1 MTSLMRAAASACLQ
15 MATVTPVI
23 VGDDFS
29 IYFPLVYEHK
39 GFVPDYDE
47 FAVLLAGAAAVAAV
61 VIAPMCDGNLCP
73 IVELIATVA
82 MTVASAYVAKDYG
95 NTTPGPALWL
105 AWGAVALSNWSTAIG
120 TRARRPKP

>member
-1 MTSLMRAAASACLQ
+1 MTSLMRAAAAACLQ
-15 MATVTPVI
+15 MAMVTPVI

-29 IYFPLVYEHK
+29 IYFPLVHDHK

-47 FAVLLAGAAAVAAV
+47 FAVLLAGGAGILAT
-61 VIAPMCDGNLCP
+61 VIAPMVDGNLTA
-73 IVELIATVA
+73 ITELVATIA

-105 AWGAVALSNWSTAIG
+105 AWASVALSNWATAIS
-120 TRARRPKP
+120 TRDRRRKF